1 MHTGVDIKAVPND
14 TIRAAFSGV
23 VRMSKPYS
31 GYGNIIVIRHY
42 NGMETAYAHNSRNLV
57 TVNDVVKAGDPIA
70 LAGRTGRATTEHL
83 HFEFRVANQALN
95 PSLLLEHRKP
105 TPAHEHALP
114 LQPGRQRQSG
124 DPGR

>member
-70 LAGRTGRATTEHL
+70 LAGRTGGL
-83 HFEFRVANQALN
+83 P
-95 PSLLLEHRKP
+95 PSTCISSSAWRTRP
-105 TPAHEHALP
+105 
-114 LQPGRQRQSG
+114 
-124 DPGR
+124 